1 VTLVQLVVPSREG
14 IPEYDRMKNEIEQ
27 LVGETQGAFTGDGW
41 VPIHYQYGEWDRE
54 ELLAHYRACGVA
66 LVTPLKDGMNLV
78 AKEYCA
84 SRLGGDG
91 VLVLSEHAGA
101 SAQLQEG
108 ALLVNPYDVE
118 SLAEAIRR
126 AVTMPGGEQ
135 RQRMSTLRRTIR
147 RTDLAW
153 WVRTFLAAAAGEDL
167 GEDAG
172 VERFSPRRRDGALGR
187 RRANERYASSSSS
200 GGTAP

>member
-1 VTLVQLVVPSREG
+1 
-14 IPEYDRMKNEIEQ
+14 
-27 LVGETQGAFTGDGW
+27 

-101 SAQLQEG
+101 AAQLQEG

-118 SLAEAIRR
+118 GLAEAIRR
-126 AVTMPGGEQ
+126 AVTMPGLEQ
-135 RQRMSTLRRTIR
+135 RQRMSSLRRAIR

-153 WVRTFLAAAAGEDL
+153 WVRTFLAAAEGEHL
-167 GEDAG
+167 GDDAR
-172 VERFSPRRRDGALGR
+172 VERFSPRRREGPPGR
-187 RRANERYASSSSS
+187 RRLGERYASSSSS
-200 GGTAP
+200 SSTGGAP